1 MVYEERRYQVECE
14 DALLTDVLE
23 NNDCHPVAAV
33 PTGGGKTKI
42 LSSFIYKYLELRPTH
57 KILVVSH
64 TEDILLQ
71 DHAAIGNFFPGIKIG
86 LYSAGLD
93 SRTVEKI
100 TVAGIQ
106 SIYKKSAKLFKD
118 FDLCIVDECHSVPTK
133 GNGMYQQ
140 FFQKTNMIR
149 VGLSATIFRTGHGYI
164 YKGKGALFNKLSYDL
179 CNMENFNKLVKD
191 GYLSELYSKPAELQ
205 LDTKGVKTSA
215 GDFSLKDMSSKFDRD
230 SITEKAVIETVKF
243 GKNYKSWLIFA
254 IDIEHADNINNR
266 LIQLGIKSEVLH
278 SKTKNSRHD
287 ITSRFKKGETRC
299 IVSVGM
305 LQVGFDAPNIDL
317 IVLLRPTK
325 SPVLHVQMIGRG
337 LRVCLWSGK
346 THCLIL
352 DFAGNVDRLGPVNNV
367 TVPTPGKK
375 KGKGKPITKMCLNCG
390 CLHHPSVK
398 VCNACNY
405 EFIFTEKI
413 KTTHGREEVVQ
424 KQKEI
429 WMSVTDVHYK
439 IHRKNGSPNSLKV
452 TYLCG
457 IRSITEY
464 VCYDHTNWKVK
475 NKANH
480 WVNMRWNRPDE
491 KPMNVQNLFYKC
503 FMLSYPEK
511 ILVDTT
517 YKYPHILDI
526 EF

>member
-1 MVYEERRYQVECE
+1 VVYEERLYQIECE
-14 DALLTDVLE
+14 DALLKDVLE
-23 NNDCHPVAAV
+23 NNDCHPVVAV

-42 LSSFIYKYLELRPTH
+42 LSSFIYKYLELRPSH
-57 KILVVSH
+57 KVLVISH

-71 DHAAIGNFFPGIKIG
+71 DHAAISSFFKGINIG

-93 SRTVEKI
+93 SRIVEKI

-106 SIYKKSAKLFKD
+106 SIYKKGAKLFSE

-191 GYLSELYSKPAELQ
+191 GYLSDLYSKPAELQ
-205 LDTKGVKTSA
+205 LDTKGVTTSA
-215 GDFSLKDMSSKFDRD
+215 GDFNLKDMSSKFDRET
-230 SITEKAVIETVKF
+230 ITNEAVKETVKF

-254 IDIEHADNINNR
+254 IDIKHADSINEK
-266 LIQLGIKSEVLH
+266 LIKSGIKSRVLH
-278 SKTKNSRHD
+278 SKTKHNRHL
-287 ITSRFKKGETRC
+287 ITKQFKEGEIRC

-337 LRVCLWSGK
+337 LRVCITTGK

-367 TVPTPGKK
+367 TVPGEAKK
-375 KGKGKPITKMCLNCG
+375 KGKGNPITKRCPNCG
-390 CLHHPSVK
+390 CSHHPTVK
-398 VCNACNY
+398 ICNACGH
-405 EFIFTEKI
+405 EFIFKEKI
-413 KTTHGREEVVQ
+413 KRAFTETEVVQ
-424 KQKEI
+424 RTKEV
-429 WMSVTDVHYK
+429 WMNVSDVHYSLHK
-439 IHRKNGSPNSLKV
+439 KNGKPDSLKV
-452 TYLCG
+452 SYICG
-457 IRSITEY
+457 IRSLYEFI
-464 VCYDHTNWKVK
+464 CYDHIGYAKH
-475 NKANH
+475 KANH
-480 WVNMRWNRPDE
+480 WVKTRWNRPDE
-491 KPMNVQNLFYKC
+491 LPIDVKSLFYKSS
-503 FMLSYPEK
+503 MLSYPEK
-511 ILVDTT
+511 ILVDTS
-517 YKYPHILDI
+517 YKYPVIMDV